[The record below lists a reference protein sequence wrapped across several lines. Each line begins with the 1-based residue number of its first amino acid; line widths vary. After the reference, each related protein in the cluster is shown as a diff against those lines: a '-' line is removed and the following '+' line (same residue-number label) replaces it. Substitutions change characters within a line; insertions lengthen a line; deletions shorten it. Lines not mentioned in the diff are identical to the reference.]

1 MDRVPG
7 EFVDSTI
14 QPAKKSPASI
24 DAGFLSAKEGSASV
38 NDHAGLHQ

>member
-24 DAGFLSAKEGSASV
+24 DAGLSFAEGSASV